1 MQRNLLNSLLVLL
14 AIFGSRVGAQAQFNP
29 TLPPDP
35 AAPYTLTLTSVPAE
49 KAVLFGAG
57 TYLYNDEVSVY
68 CTPEEGYAFVAWI
81 KDNVVCATT
90 PEYTFNM
97 PAESFTLMAQ
107 LKQLTLRTL
116 TTTAS
121 IEGVVECTGGGEYF
135 PGKEITISCTDNID
149 YTFQYWT
156 RNGEIYSYEQTFTY
170 TTTDVNTEFVAV
182 LSHTPHAIITV
193 QSEDVN
199 KGTVSFAGDTI
210 AVDTIAV
217 GETFYALAIANEN
230 YSFSHW
236 TINGSYFTAQPQLYY
251 TVRDNDDV
259 IVAIFKYDPVRP
271 DEPSLELTSTIVLE
285 SDPMGAATF
294 NVESGIQ
301 YHEGDTLYVQTELSE
316 GYRFVGWFRND
327 VCFSNTMDFLY
338 VVGRR
343 DEILTLRANPIVYSQ
358 LTLTTNLSQGV
369 TFNVQSPAIYEAGSQ
384 VNLRAI
390 LDQGYSFNGW
400 YLGDSLIS
408 TRPDLLY
415 TVPETA
421 VILTAMATY
430 IPLDGE
436 DTGKFDPIL
445 PSEPDFNSAYVS
457 LLSDNKIMGSTRG
470 SASYMVGDTITIEA
484 IPHRGYLFER
494 WSDDSTEPV
503 RQLVVTEN
511 ITLTAYFLPQQYN
524 LTVLS
529 NNLTMGS
536 VSGGGAYDY
545 RSNATIVATPAEG
558 YKFVTWSDYNTDP
571 EHNVYVT
578 GNMTLVATFAPLT
591 YQLTAQSSDP
601 VAGSVTGSGE
611 YAVGSVVEIEAI
623 ANEGSLFV
631 KWSDDVVENPR
642 QVVVEGDAEYTALF
656 TPMTYQVNILS
667 ADESMGTVSG
677 SDIYPYRANAAA
689 IAKPKRGYQFISWS
703 DGNLEERRNIL
714 VTSDTTITATFDH
727 IQHHIHVMTMDTTIG
742 TVTGDSIYNML
753 DTATITATA
762 NYGYAFAQW
771 SDGKTANPRRVVVL
785 EEKTYIALFTP
796 LSYEVTALSDN
807 ETMGSVI
814 GTGSY
819 YYNTAAVLVAVPN
832 YGYEFSH
839 WSDGTTDATYNLHV
853 ACDTTVTAF
862 FTRAEFTVQAIIADS
877 TMGSI
882 EGTGTYLYGDTATLV
897 AVANYGYEFTGW
909 TDGNTDAERQ
919 VVVDR
924 DLIYTPIFAPRAFL
938 VEATVE
944 NEAMGSVTGSGNY
957 YYQTYATLVAIS
969 NYGYEFSH
977 WSDGSTDA
985 MYDLYVL
992 SDTTLT
998 AYFTPVEFYVTVL
1011 STNESMG
1018 YTEGEGYY
1026 TYGDT
1031 ITITAIPHEGFEFDC
1046 WMDGSL
1052 ENPRQVVVAGEQ
1064 VFVAQFRE
1072 LLPSAL
1078 EDVLIDTNA
1087 EYYDLQGRK
1096 IEDIDNAPMGI
1107 YIIRANGTTMTYLK
1121 K

>member
-1 MQRNLLNSLLVLL
+1 MKRYLLNILLLML
-14 AIFGSRVGAQAQFNP
+14 AIFGSRAEMQAQFNP
-29 TLPPDP
+29 SLPPDP
-35 AAPYTLTLTSVPAE
+35 AAPYTLNLMSVPAD
-49 KAVLFGAG
+49 KAALFGAG
-57 TYLYNDEVSVY
+57 AYTYNQEVTVY
-68 CTPEEGYAFVAWI
+68 CTPDEGYAFVAWI
-81 KDNVVCATT
+81 KGGTVVASTS
-90 PEYTFNM
+90 EYTFSM
-97 PAESFTLMAQ
+97 PQESFTLIAQ
-107 LKQLTLRTL
+107 LKQLTRRTL
-116 TTTAS
+116 TTAAS
-121 IEGVVECTGGGEYF
+121 VEGAVECTGDGEYF
-135 PGKEITISCTDNID
+135 PGKEITISCSDNID

-170 TTTDVNTEFVAV
+170 TTTDENTEFVAV

-390 LDQGYSFNGW
+390 LDQGYTFSGW

-415 TVPETA
+415 TMPETA

-430 IPLDGE
+430 TPLEGE

-470 SASYMVGDTITIEA
+470 SASYMVGDTVTIEA

-529 NNLTMGS
+529 NNLTMGT

-545 RSNATIVATPAEG
+545 RSNATVVATPAEG

-578 GNMTLVATFAPLT
+578 DNMTLVATFAPLT

-862 FTRAEFTVQAIIADS
+862 FTRAPFTVQALVSDT

-882 EGTGTYLYGDTATLV
+882 EGVGTYLYGDTV
-897 AVANYGYEFTGW
+897 
-909 TDGNTDAERQ
+909 
-919 VVVDR
+919 
-924 DLIYTPIFAPRAFL
+924 
-938 VEATVE
+938 
-944 NEAMGSVTGSGNY
+944 
-957 YYQTYATLVAIS
+957 
-969 NYGYEFSH
+969 
-977 WSDGSTDA
+977 
-985 MYDLYVL
+985 
-992 SDTTLT
+992 TLT
-998 AYFTPVEFYVTVL
+998 AVAK
-1011 STNESMG
+1011 
-1018 YTEGEGYY
+1018 
-1026 TYGDT
+1026 YG
-1031 ITITAIPHEGFEFDC
+1031 
-1046 WMDGSL
+1046 
-1052 ENPRQVVVAGEQ
+1052 
-1064 VFVAQFRE
+1064 
-1072 LLPSAL
+1072 
-1078 EDVLIDTNA
+1078 
-1087 EYYDLQGRK
+1087 
-1096 IEDIDNAPMGI
+1096 
-1107 YIIRANGTTMTYLK
+1107 
-1121 K
+1121 